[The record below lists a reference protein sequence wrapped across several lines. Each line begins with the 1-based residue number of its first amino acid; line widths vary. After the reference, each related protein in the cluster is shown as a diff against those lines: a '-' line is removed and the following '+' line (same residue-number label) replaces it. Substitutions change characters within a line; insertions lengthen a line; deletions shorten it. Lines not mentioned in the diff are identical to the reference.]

1 MNKDSGNAIIQCKP
15 TQSSRPAI
23 IATDWNKNGSNT
35 SVVTVTPSLTFTN
48 GNWNTPQTVTGFKGG
63 KGIQI

>member
-23 IATDWNKNGSNT
+23 IATDWNLVATGVFIWAAIVAHKKRYSH
-35 SVVTVTPSLTFTN
+35 SL
-48 GNWNTPQTVTGFKGG
+48 GV
-63 KGIQI
+63 

>member
-23 IATDWNKNGSNT
+23 IATDWNKPKTMYPTNT
-35 SVVTVTPSLTFTN
+35 TACMFSSCLHLTP
-48 GNWNTPQTVTGFKGG
+48 K
-63 KGIQI
+63 